1 MLMIRKIDQLFKSE
15 NIPNYILSPKSRIA
29 FNDHTI
35 DIVSSSSYY
44 TDHVIF
50 LGPKITFEP
59 TRTSPFF

>member
-15 NIPNYILSPKSRIA
+15 NIPNYILSPESWIA

-44 TDHVIF
+44 PDNVIF
-50 LGPKITFEP
+50 
-59 TRTSPFF
+59 

>member
-15 NIPNYILSPKSRIA
+15 NIPNYILSPESRIA

-44 TDHVIF
+44 PDNVIF
-50 LGPKITFEP
+50 
-59 TRTSPFF
+59 